1 MDFKELLYGVFDG
14 LIQIYQDIN
23 IGGED
28 VDYFLPEWN
37 IVIFIGDMNNS
48 YSANEVRRKIIKD
61 RILEY
66 GGDDY
71 HVEFIHVMK
80 GNELQTIQQILKIS
94 THEMYWWP
102 LGHIDHSEWVSTL
115 GGKE

>member
-1 MDFKELLYGVFDG
+1 MEFKELLYGVFDG

-37 IVIFIGDMNNS
+37 VVIFIGNMNNS
-48 YSANEVRRKIIKD
+48 YPVNEAKRKIIKEK
-61 RILEY
+61 ILEY

-71 HVEFIHVMK
+71 HVEFLYVIN
-80 GNELQTIQQILKIS
+80 GNELQTIQQILKIATFES
-94 THEMYWWP
+94 YWWP
-102 LGHIDHSEWVSTL
+102 LGHMDHSEWISNL
-115 GGKE
+115 GESN